1 MMNKYLIKT
10 DDKKIIQF
18 LKSRGVEV
26 LKLKIGELTPIDVLE
41 IVANYFDLPITYF
54 NKDTKLVKSNRE
66 RSYKIY
72 LYFYFA
78 YKYTYPQFST
88 SAITKLI
95 NYDHTS
101 IYAGTK
107 SITNSMYLSEVETDV
122 KNIKTIL
129 DAKLTKL

>member
-1 MMNKYLIKT
+1 MNKYLIKT
-10 DDKKIIQF
+10 DNKDIIKF
-18 LKSRGVEV
+18 LKMNKVEII
-26 LKLKIGELTPIDVLE
+26 KLKIGELTPIDVLE
-41 IVANYFDLPITYF
+41 VVASYFDLPITYF
-54 NKDTKLVKSNRE
+54 NKDTKLIKSSRE

-95 NYDHTS
+95 NYDHAS

-107 SITNSMYLSEVETDV
+107 SITNTLYLPEVEADV

-129 DAKLTKL
+129 DAKLTET

>member
-1 MMNKYLIKT
+1 MNKYLIKT
-10 DDKKIIQF
+10 DNKDIIKF
-18 LKSRGVEV
+18 LKMNKVEV
-26 LKLKIGELTPIDVLE
+26 IKLKIGELTPIDVLE
-41 IVANYFDLPITYF
+41 VVASYFDLPITYF
-54 NKDTKLVKSNRE
+54 NKDTKLIKSSRE

-95 NYDHTS
+95 NYDHAS

-107 SITNSMYLSEVETDV
+107 SITNSMYLLDVEADV

-129 DAKLTKL
+129 DAKLTKS

>member
-1 MMNKYLIKT
+1 MNKYLIKT
-10 DDKKIIQF
+10 DYKKIIQF

-95 NYDHTS
+95 NYDHAS

>member
-10 DDKKIIQF
+10 DNKNIIKF
-18 LKSRGVEV
+18 LKMNKVEV
-26 LKLKIGELTPIDVLE
+26 IKLKIGELTPIDVLE
-41 IVANYFDLPITYF
+41 VVASYFDLPITYF
-54 NKDTKLVKSNRE
+54 NKDTKLIKSSRE

-95 NYDHTS
+95 NYDHAS

-107 SITNSMYLSEVETDV
+107 SITNAMYLPDVEADV

-129 DAKLTKL
+129 DAKLTES